1 MQDGAVGVGN
11 LPLNGRYRGGLGFRG
26 RIGSRLGLRQLLLLL
41 TQLLLQL
48 LQTLEQHLHR
58 NTGVIARLRFR
69 LCTGTFSQ
77 AYRTGFD
84 LVAVAALYPQRA
96 GSRLL

>member
-1 MQDGAVGVGN
+1 MPIRPTSAPAPTPTLIRNASVFA
-11 LPLNGRYRGGLGFRG
+11 PEA
-26 RIGSRLGLRQLLLLL
+26 LGLRQLLLLL

-77 AYRTGFD
+77 AYQTGFD
-84 LVAVAALYPQRA
+84 LVAVAAFYPQRA